1 MLRYVDHAIIAVADL
16 DGAARDYEQLL
27 GLTVSAG
34 GSHPGAGTQNRVI
47 VLDPAYIELI
57 ARLPGASLTEQSPV
71 TPMFARAPGPIGFA
85 LASDDIEADIAA
97 MRVRGVPVSGPHVGR
112 LEGPR
117 GTGRGWRT
125 ARPGEDARLG
135 GAPWRLPFLIQHD
148 SVGQERLRRLAAPD
162 GPRPHPLGARRLD
175 HVTVAVHD
183 LAAGLRAYTLAYG
196 LEPDE
201 EGEDPMLRARTVRLP
216 LPQGAIVLAA
226 PLEGDGPLARGL
238 AAQGEGL
245 FSIAI
250 AVDDPQRA
258 VTDLHGRGVG
268 VRVEEP
274 DGVLVAAR
282 PDPASAH
289 GARLELVRS

>member
-85 LASDDIEADIAA
+85 LASDDIDADLAA
-97 MRVRGVPVSGPHVGR
+97 MRARGVPVSGPHVGR

-135 GAPWRLPFLIQHD
+135 GAPWRLPFLIQHH
-148 SVGQERLRRLAAPD
+148 STGQERLRRLTAPD

-183 LAAGLRAYTLAYG
+183 LAAGLRAYTLVYG
-196 LEPDE
+196 LEPDDE
-201 EGEDPMLRARTVRLP
+201 AEDPMLRARTTRLP

-250 AVDDPQRA
+250 AVDDLPGA
-258 VTDLHGRGVG
+258 VHDLRGRGVG

-282 PDPASAH
+282 PAPAPAP
-289 GARLELVRS
+289 GASLELVRS

>member
-16 DGAARDYEQLL
+16 DVAARDYEQLL

-34 GSHPGAGTQNRVI
+34 GSHPGAGTQNRLI

-57 ARLPGASLTEQSPV
+57 ARLPGAGLGEQSPV

-85 LASDDIEADIAA
+85 LASDDIDADLAA
-97 MRVRGVPVSGPHVGR
+97 MRARGVPVSGPHVGR

-117 GTGRGWRT
+117 GTERGWRT

-148 SVGQERLRRLAAPD
+148 STGQERLRRLTAPD

-183 LAAGLRAYTLAYG
+183 LATGLRAYTLAYG

-201 EGEDPMLRARTVRLP
+201 EAQDPMLRARTVRLP

-250 AVDDPQRA
+250 AVDDLQRA
-258 VTDLHGRGVG
+258 VTDLRGRGVG

-282 PDPASAH
+282 PDPTSAH